1 MLIFFNNFFNYR
13 KLKFVFFK
21 NTSTFVIQ
29 KQKMLNSLITSK
41 TRLRLLVKFFI
52 NAANAGYLRGLATEM
67 QENTNAIRKE
77 LNNLSEAGYIVR
89 TDSEGKVMYQAN
101 TNHPLFTT
109 LQTLIRKHLGIDQI
123 IESVLNRMG
132 EVSRI
137 FIIGDYALGIDSGE
151 IEIIIEG
158 SQLNETYIEQLVPK
172 IKNEINKE
180 IKVHI
185 IPAHNGSGL
194 LIFDN
199 R

>member
-1 MLIFFNNFFNYR
+1 
-13 KLKFVFFK
+13 
-21 NTSTFVIQ
+21 
-29 KQKMLNSLITSK
+29 MLNSLITSK

-77 LNNLSEAGYIVR
+77 LNNLSEAGYIIR

-101 TNHPLFTT
+101 TSHPLFST
-109 LQTLIRKHLGIDQI
+109 LQTLLRKHLGIDQI
-123 IESVLNRMG
+123 IETVVERMG

-137 FIIGDYALGIDSGE
+137 FIIGDYAHGIDSGA

-158 SQLNETYIEQLVPK
+158 NQLNENYIEQLLPK

-180 IKVHI
+180 IKVQI
-185 IPAHNGSGL
+185 TKSYNGTGL
-194 LIFDN
+194 LIFEN
-199 R
+199 K

>member
-1 MLIFFNNFFNYR
+1 
-13 KLKFVFFK
+13 
-21 NTSTFVIQ
+21 
-29 KQKMLNSLITSK
+29 MLNSLITSK

-77 LNNLSEAGYIVR
+77 LNNLSEAGYILR
-89 TDSEGKVMYQAN
+89 TDTEGKVMYQAN

-137 FIIGDYALGIDSGE
+137 FIIGDYAQGIDSGE

-158 SQLNETYIEQLVPK
+158 SQLNENYIEQLVPK

-180 IKVHI
+180 IKVQI
-185 IPAHNGSGL
+185 TPIYSGAGL
-194 LIFDN
+194 LIFEN
-199 R
+199 S

>member
-1 MLIFFNNFFNYR
+1 
-13 KLKFVFFK
+13 
-21 NTSTFVIQ
+21 
-29 KQKMLNSLITSK
+29 MLNSLITSK

-77 LNNLSEAGYIVR
+77 LNNLSEAGYIIR

-101 TNHPLFTT
+101 TSHPLFST
-109 LQTLIRKHLGIDQI
+109 LQTLLRKHLGIDQI
-123 IESVLNRMG
+123 IETVVERMG

-137 FIIGDYALGIDSGE
+137 FIIGDYAHGIDSGA

-158 SQLNETYIEQLVPK
+158 NQLNENYIEQLLPK

-180 IKVHI
+180 IKVQI
-185 IPAHNGSGL
+185 TESYNGTGL
-194 LIFDN
+194 LIFEN
-199 R
+199 K

>member
-1 MLIFFNNFFNYR
+1 
-13 KLKFVFFK
+13 
-21 NTSTFVIQ
+21 
-29 KQKMLNSLITSK
+29 MLNSLITSK

-77 LNNLSEAGYIVR
+77 LNNLSEAGYIIR

-101 TNHPLFTT
+101 TSHPLFST
-109 LQTLIRKHLGIDQI
+109 LQTLLRKHLGIDQI
-123 IESVLNRMG
+123 IETVVERMG

-137 FIIGDYALGIDSGE
+137 FIIGDYAQGIDSGE

-158 SQLNETYIEQLVPK
+158 NYLNETYIEQLLPK

-180 IKVHI
+180 IKVQI
-185 IPAHNGSGL
+185 TKSYNGTGL
-194 LIFDN
+194 LIFEN
-199 R
+199 K